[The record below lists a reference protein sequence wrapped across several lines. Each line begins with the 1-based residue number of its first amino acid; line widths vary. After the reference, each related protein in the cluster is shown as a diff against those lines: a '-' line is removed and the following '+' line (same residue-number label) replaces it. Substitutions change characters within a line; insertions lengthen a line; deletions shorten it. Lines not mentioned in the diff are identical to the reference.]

1 MSAKLVEDS
10 IRDLLAAE
18 PDIVFAFLFGS
29 RATGRPRP
37 DSDWDVG
44 VYFDPSLSSKE
55 RGWRRL
61 DLVGRLED
69 FGPVDLVPIN
79 DADPIL
85 AHRVL
90 GGRALFIKDESIYC
104 EVFVMVMRMAED
116 QRYFNGI
123 LDRARAERIAKG
135 DFGRP

>member
-1 MSAKLVEDS
+1 MSAKSIEDA
-10 IRDLLAAE
+10 IRELLAAE
-18 PDIVFAFLFGS
+18 PDIVFPFLFGS

-44 VYFDPSLSSKE
+44 VYFDPSLSPKQ

-90 GGRALFIKDESIYC
+90 GGRALFIKDQKVYG
-104 EVFVMVMRMAED
+104 EVFVKVMRMAED
-116 QRYFNGI
+116 QRYFEGI
-123 LDRARAERIAKG
+123 FNRARAKRIAEG
-135 DFGRP
+135 EYGRL